1 MGLTVSLYG
10 VTISTYGA
18 NHKKLKLL
26 KLKAMSTQMCF
37 RMNREN
43 MNLTAAFIE
52 LARATLRC
60 ISEAW
65 NGDSGTAKGR
75 GTPHEPEKLKSQRR
89 PD

>member
-1 MGLTVSLYG
+1 MGLIISTYG

-18 NHKKLKLL
+18 NHKANTKVL

-37 RMNREN
+37 RMNSEN

-52 LARATLRC
+52 LAHATRRC

-65 NGDSGTAKGR
+65 NGDSGPKR
-75 GTPHEPEKLKSQRR
+75 
-89 PD
+89 